1 MVIVLIGDS
10 LNNLRMT
17 RKGHHVH
24 VCINDK

>member
-17 RKGHHVH
+17 RKGHHKH